1 MIRTGA
7 LLAAAA
13 LLAAPAGWSHH
24 NFAAHYRQDEMIEI
38 SGMVQEFR
46 FVNPHVRV
54 YLEVPMEDGQSE
66 TWMAEGDASV
76 ALRRSGWTEN
86 QLKPGDEITIVGNP
100 ARSGA
105 NMLGWESVR
114 LADGTDIGGGDGRV
128 GERARFHRSASCRV
142 SASAGPAGSRQ
153 RSLAVFAP
161 DLLIAATA
169 LEHGLTV
176 ATRNVRH
183 FQPTGVPVLDPSSP
197 EHGAVHE

>member
-1 MIRTGA
+1 MVRTGFTV
-7 LLAAAA
+7 AAAA
-13 LLAAPAGWSHH
+13 LLTAPAGWGHH
-24 NFAAHYRQDEMIEI
+24 NFAAHYSQDEMIEI
-38 SGMVQEFR
+38 SGVVQEFR

-86 QLKPGDEITIVGNP
+86 QLKPGDEVTIVGNP

-128 GERARFHRSASCRV
+128 GERARFIDRHLAEYR
-142 SASAGPAGSRQ
+142 RQ
-153 RSLAVFAP
+153 RDRQEAAS
-161 DLLIAATA
+161 DL
-169 LEHGLTV
+169 
-176 ATRNVRH
+176 
-183 FQPTGVPVLDPSSP
+183 
-197 EHGAVHE
+197 